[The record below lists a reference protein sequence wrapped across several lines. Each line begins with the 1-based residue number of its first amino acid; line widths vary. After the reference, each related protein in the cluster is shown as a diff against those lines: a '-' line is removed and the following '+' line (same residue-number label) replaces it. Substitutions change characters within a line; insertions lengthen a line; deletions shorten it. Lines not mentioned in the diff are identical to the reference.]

1 MKSTINVTIEHLD
14 GIIKELDNSKYY
26 LLNLSNESASRT
38 DLFNFALALG
48 LKDGEPTPLV
58 SSKGLIRT
66 SNEDVKPYFFMYKS
80 IYFDKVLSKDDSK
93 IDEITDIDAALNL
106 VEQYANTG
114 FDILGRLKKEFP
126 KDDLFM
132 KKILTQI
139 EEMNKEYIGQYGV
152 KKLYTE

>member
-26 LLNLSNESASRT
+26 LLNLSNESAART

-66 SNEDVKPYFFMYKS
+66 SNENVKPYFFMYKS

-139 EEMNKEYIGQYGV
+139 EEMNKEYIVQYGV

>member
-66 SNEDVKPYFFMYKS
+66 SNENVKPYFFMYKS

-139 EEMNKEYIGQYGV
+139 EEMNKEYIVQYGV

>member
-114 FDILGRLKKEFP
+114 FDILGRLKKEFT

-139 EEMNKEYIGQYGV
+139 EEMNKEYIVQYGV